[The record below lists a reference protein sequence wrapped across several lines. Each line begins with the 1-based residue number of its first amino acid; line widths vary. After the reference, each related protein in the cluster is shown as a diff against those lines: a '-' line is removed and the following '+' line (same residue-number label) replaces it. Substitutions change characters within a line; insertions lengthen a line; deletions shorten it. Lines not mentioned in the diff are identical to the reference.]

1 MRRVSVCASLLL
13 LAGCGDD
20 GGSPSDTSDAGMGTA
35 DAGQAGGALPEAC
48 TGSCAAMNLNVS
60 FGNTSRSFDR
70 AFFGLTSP
78 AMSDSGE
85 WEIYIENNA
94 GTDEACP
101 TVSSPSPDFL
111 LSLGGFKVPT
121 EIGDASSSATLV
133 DFKGELLTEEVF
145 ERASAHTVSWVAAD
159 LCIACSEGTETDRPE
174 RMVSFDLEATFM
186 GGTVSGHSYAKHCD
200 SLDKI

>member
-1 MRRVSVCASLLL
+1 MRVVVCASLLVFS
-13 LAGCGDD
+13 GCGDD
-20 GGSPSDTSDAGMGTA
+20 GGSASDAGTTVA
-35 DAGQAGGALPEAC
+35 DAAPSGGALAQTC
-48 TGSCAAMNLNVS
+48 TGPCATMDLGVS
-60 FGNTSRSFDR
+60 FGATSRSFDR

-94 GTDEACP
+94 GTDDACP

-111 LSLGGFKVPT
+111 LSLGGFLVPT
-121 EIGDASSSATLV
+121 EIGEASASATLV
-133 DFKGELLTEEVF
+133 DFEGALLTDEVF
-145 ERASAHTVSWVAAD
+145 ERASAHTVRWVAAD

-174 RMVSFDLEATFM
+174 RMVAFELDATFT
-186 GGTVSGHSYAKHCD
+186 GGTITGHSYATHCD